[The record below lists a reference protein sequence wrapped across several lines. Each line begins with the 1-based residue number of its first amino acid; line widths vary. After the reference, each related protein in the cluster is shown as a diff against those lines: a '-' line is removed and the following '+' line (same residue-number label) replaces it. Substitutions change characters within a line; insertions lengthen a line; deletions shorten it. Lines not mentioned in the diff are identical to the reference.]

1 MKRKE
6 LEVNEKENSNYNKRP
21 AVTDGKRCN
30 STKLIIPSWRENT
43 IFATT
48 RDKQLAYLKAHENE
62 IVAWIHSV
70 YPKVETVQFDWN
82 SLKVGPVSNGV
93 MNVGY
98 NLSVRGKF
106 NNMPE
111 TVLHIDFKLDN
122 KDSIPSVSKMGMNNP
137 PLRKS
142 DGIWKPYE

>member
-1 MKRKE
+1 MSMKKKTAITASA
-6 LEVNEKENSNYNKRP
+6 LVLLTVGS
-21 AVTDGKRCN
+21 VTALN
-30 STKLIIPSWRENT
+30 VINPSWRENT

-48 RDKQLAYLKAHENE
+48 RDKQLAYLKEHEKE
-62 IVAWIHSV
+62 IIAWIHSV
-70 YPKVETVQFDWN
+70 YPKVETVPFDWDT
-82 SLKVGPVSNGV
+82 LTVGPVSNGV

-142 DGIWKPYE
+142 DGVWKQYE